1 MIKVVATCDED
12 LCCLRGS
19 RNATHKQSA
28 LVHAPPGPSSVTK
41 VTRHGYLDG
50 HVDQIMDRL
59 QEKRPHIAKLLPAHE
74 IIEIKSSP
82 PSDHPTMAP
91 RRAHPKSK
99 KERRPDG
106 SDDSDDKPVVPPVK
120 RQPTKK
126 SKEIIS
132 SSNISDADADDTLE
146 STVTSK
152 SEKAKMTAKALKGK
166 GKATATKTTAMG
178 TASGLGAA
186 PAAPSDQLKPIS
198 AFSAV
203 SRAVAAASTSKPS
216 PPTINPAGSACI
228 QPCPIKH
235 QPPAISAA
243 RDPFTVKEAG
253 ASGNPKG
260 VSMQPVTPSMSTIHE
275 STTTSKQSAFGPIRI
290 FDNPALSLSK
300 SASKCSVDTERSQAV
315 ISKKPC
321 TNVDRPMSSALVMAD
336 KLLEEPIIIPKPTSS
351 VEDTPVP
358 GATSMPTPPLTQ
370 GARVNPTQGYQWPY
384 GFFPLF
390 SFPPG
395 YPAPPPGWTFPGM
408 PPWNPD
414 RPAGSASDSAT
425 PVLPYPPHLYFP
437 QGAFPTPS
445 AKPAEGEP
453 GPSRLT

>member
-1 MIKVVATCDED
+1 ME
-12 LCCLRGS
+12 
-19 RNATHKQSA
+19 
-28 LVHAPPGPSSVTK
+28 APPGPSSLTK
-41 VTRHGYLDG
+41 VTRRSYLDG
-50 HVDQIMDRL
+50 HVDQIMDRS
-59 QEKRPHIAKLLPAHE
+59 QEKHPRIAKLPPAHE
-74 IIEIKSSP
+74 IIEIKL
-82 PSDHPTMAP
+82 T
-91 RRAHPKSK
+91 HPKSK

-106 SDDSDDKPVVPPVK
+106 SDDSDDEPVVPPVK
-120 RQPTKK
+120 RRPTKK
-126 SKEIIS
+126 SKEIVS
-132 SSNISDADADDTLE
+132 SSNISDADTNDTLE

-152 SEKAKMTAKALKGK
+152 SEKAKTTAKALKGK

-186 PAAPSDQLKPIS
+186 PAAPSDQLKLIS

-216 PPTINPAGSACI
+216 PPTVNPAGSACI
-228 QPCPIKH
+228 QPRPIKH

-243 RDPFTVKEAG
+243 RDPFTVKEAR

-260 VSMQPVTPSMSTIHE
+260 VSMRPVTPSTLTIHE
-275 STTTSKQSAFGPIRI
+275 STTMSKQSAFGPICI
-290 FDNPALSLSK
+290 FDDPALSLSK
-300 SASKCSVDTERSQAV
+300 STSKRSVDTERSQAV
-315 ISKKPC
+315 ISKKPR
-321 TNVDRPMSSALVMAD
+321 TNVDRPMSSALAMAD
-336 KLLEEPIIIPKPTSS
+336 KPLEEPIIIPKPTSS
-351 VEDTPVP
+351 VEDTLVP
-358 GATSMPTPPLTQ
+358 GAMSMPTPPLTQ

-384 GFFPLF
+384 GFFPPF

-414 RPAGSASDSAT
+414 RPAGSASDSA
-425 PVLPYPPHLYFP
+425 PVPPYLPHPYFP